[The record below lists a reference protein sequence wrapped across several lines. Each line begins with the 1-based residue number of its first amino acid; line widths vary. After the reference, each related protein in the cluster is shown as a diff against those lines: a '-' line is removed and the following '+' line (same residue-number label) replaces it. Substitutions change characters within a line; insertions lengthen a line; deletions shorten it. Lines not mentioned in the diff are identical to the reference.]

1 MARKEFEFGFK
12 IAAKLKNGF
21 AEAFEKAGSK
31 LGGLNDKIQ
40 KNKDL
45 IKSLNQ
51 AQKEGVISAES
62 YKNAVSKIN
71 PVLDKLTAK
80 QKRLAELNKQNAD
93 AQSKMASHGATA
105 AQYAGML
112 YGMTRIVKA
121 SMTFQSSMADVKKV
135 VDFENADQFKAMS
148 KAILDMS
155 TKIPMTADNLATIV
169 AAGGQSGI
177 ARQDLLK
184 FAEAAAKM
192 GVAFDVTADQAGDMM
207 AKWRT
212 AFKMNQNE
220 VVELADK
227 INYLGNTTA
236 ASAPLISDVVTRIGP
251 LGSIG
256 GVASG
261 EIAAL
266 GASMVGSG
274 IQSEIAATGIKN
286 LILALVSGETAT
298 NTQAK
303 AFAQIGLNA
312 NDMAVAMQ
320 KDAKGAILSVLK
332 ALEKLAPEKRAAVMA
347 DLFGKESL
355 GAIGPLLSNLKGLED
370 NFNKVGDSINYV
382 GSMEKEYAARCET
395 ADNAT
400 VLMQNSMRKAQIAI
414 GNGFLPAIAPLAEK
428 VGKAAEAVGNFAS
441 EHPNLTG
448 AVIGSTGAILL
459 AATVAHGAMW
469 AITGLGAAYTGA
481 SVFMAKYEVMT
492 KLSTATTWL
501 WSTAVKGASASMGIA
516 RGAATLLSGAFV
528 KLWAILMANPW
539 IALAAL
545 AVGACILIYKNWDEI
560 KQWFITLWEN
570 PQLAVQ
576 KFSDGVKNIMSSVA
590 DWVKDKWEGIKKF
603 LSTPIFGKV
612 NVTAEGSGAEVAHNA
627 RGGIYGKGAFL
638 TTFAENSGESAIP
651 HTPNRRNIGLLAKTN
666 EIMGNP
672 IGGVNI
678 NADFKPQIIVQN
690 GNAGEVSKV
699 LSQKMKE
706 FEAMLNRVANKN
718 RRVSYA

>member
-21 AEAFEKAGSK
+21 AEAFGKAGSSLK
-31 LGGLNDKIQ
+31 ELNEKVQ

-45 IKSLNQ
+45 MKDLDKAHKDGI
-51 AQKEGVISAES
+51 ISVDS
-62 YKNAVSKIN
+62 YRNAVAKAS
-71 PVLDKLTAK
+71 PELEKLMKK
-80 QKRLAELNKQNAD
+80 QKQYNEQSRKYAEYQNKMNN
-93 AQSKMASHGATA
+93 HGIAAT
-105 AQYAGML
+105 QYAGMV
-112 YGMTRIVKA
+112 YGMTRLVKA
-121 SMTFQSSMADVKKV
+121 SMTFQSAMADVKKV
-135 VDFENADQFKAMS
+135 VDFDSGEQFKEMS
-148 KAILDMS
+148 NAILDMS
-155 TKIPMTADNLATIV
+155 TKIPMTAENLATIV

-177 ARQDLLK
+177 AREDLLK

-212 AFKMNQNE
+212 AFKMNQSE
-220 VVELADK
+220 VVALADK

-286 LILALVSGETAT
+286 MILALTSGESAT
-298 NTQAK
+298 NTQIK
-303 AFAQIGLNA
+303 AFAQLGLSA
-312 NDMAVAMQ
+312 DEMAVSMQ
-320 KDAKGAILSVLK
+320 KDARGAILSVLK

-355 GAIGPLLSNLKGLED
+355 SAIGPLLSNLKGLED
-370 NFNKVGDSINYV
+370 NFNKVGDSISYT
-382 GSMEKEYAARCET
+382 GSMEKEYSARCET

-400 VLMQNSMRKAQIAI
+400 ILMQNSMRKAQIAI
-414 GNGFLPAIAPLAEK
+414 GNGLLPAIAPLAEA
-428 VGKAAEAVGNFAS
+428 VGNAAEVIGNFAS
-441 EHPNLTG
+441 EHPTFTG
-448 AVIGSTGAILL
+448 VVVGSTAAILL
-459 AATVAHGAMW
+459 AASVAHGAMW
-469 AITGLGAAYTGA
+469 AISGLGAAYTGA
-481 SVFMAKYEVMT
+481 AAFMTKYEVMT
-492 KLSTATTWL
+492 KLSTGATWL
-501 WSTAVKGASASMGIA
+501 WNAAVKVATGSMKFASV
-516 RGAATLLSGAFV
+516 AAGLLKGAFI

-539 IALAAL
+539 IALATL
-545 AVGACILIYKNWDEI
+545 AVGACILIYQNWDEI

-570 PQLAVQ
+570 PQLAIQ
-576 KFSDGVKNIMSSVA
+576 KFSDGVKNIMKGVA
-590 DWVKDKWEGIKKF
+590 DWVKEKWEGIKNF

-690 GNAGEVSKV
+690 GNAGEVSEV

>member
-1 MARKEFEFGFK
+1 M
-12 IAAKLKNGF
+12 
-21 AEAFEKAGSK
+21 GSEMCIR
-31 LGGLNDKIQ
+31 D
-40 KNKDL
+40 
-45 IKSLNQ
+45 
-51 AQKEGVISAES
+51 
-62 YKNAVSKIN
+62 
-71 PVLDKLTAK
+71 
-80 QKRLAELNKQNAD
+80 RNAD

-382 GSMEKEYAARCET
+382 GSMEKEYVARCET
-395 ADNAT
+395 ANNAT

-539 IALAAL
+539 IALATL